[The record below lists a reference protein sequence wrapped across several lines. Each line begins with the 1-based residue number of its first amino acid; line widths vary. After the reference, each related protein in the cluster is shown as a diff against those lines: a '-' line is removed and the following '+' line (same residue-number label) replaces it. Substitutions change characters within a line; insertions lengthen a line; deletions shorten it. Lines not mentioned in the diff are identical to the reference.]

1 LLLREGS
8 GGNAKATTAAPK
20 TRERD
25 REREEEKERE
35 REEKLCF
42 VCFYFSSR
50 GGSQTGRRAR
60 AKEYIFA
67 TTRTTKRDR
76 RENIYREIK

>member
-1 LLLREGS
+1 LLKKEI

-35 REEKLCF
+35 RERRKAL
-42 VCFYFSSR
+42 SR
-50 GGSQTGRRAR
+50 ASIFHAGGRKPVVVAR

-67 TTRTTKRDR
+67 TTRTRTTKRDR
-76 RENIYREIK
+76 RD

>member
-1 LLLREGS
+1 LLKKEI

-25 REREEEKERE
+25 RERRRRRERE
-35 REEKLCF
+35 REKKSSVSCL
-42 VCFYFSSR
+42 YFSR